1 MYIHPQSTLQAA
13 SACLARAVCV
23 VCVCV
28 ACSLGDL
35 VTLAKQAKFFMK
47 KPAAAKP
54 LPATPSCGFTLAKR
68 PSSISGAGEGVFI
81 QVCRCQRRG
90 QGAHRHNHQPS
101 TLVTHAEDVMTRKT
115 GESE

>member
-1 MYIHPQSTLQAA
+1 MLS
-13 SACLARAVCV
+13 VCV
-23 VCVCV
+23 VCV

-81 QVCRCQRRG
+81 QVCLG
-90 QGAHRHNHQPS
+90 VSEGAKGLRDTTINQAVDS
-101 TLVTHAEDVMTRKT
+101 RYSRKR
-115 GESE
+115 